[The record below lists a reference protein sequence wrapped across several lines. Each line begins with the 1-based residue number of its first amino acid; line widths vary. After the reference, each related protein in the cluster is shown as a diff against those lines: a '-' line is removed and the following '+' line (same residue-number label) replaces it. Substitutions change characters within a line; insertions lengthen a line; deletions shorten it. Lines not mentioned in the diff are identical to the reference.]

1 MKDTRLPRESS
12 LNQILR
18 EGLKD
23 LESSGL
29 YRTLRTLEVLS
40 PETARFEGRAITL
53 FCGNDYLGLS
63 HHPRLIR
70 AFQEAAVHGTGSG
83 AARLISGTTKFHS
96 RLEEKIAAFKGCERA
111 LVFSTGYLANL
122 GVLTA
127 LASEGDL
134 IIMDKLCHASL
145 IDGARLS
152 GAELRVFPHKN
163 YARCEEILQQAGNH
177 RRKILVTDSVF
188 SMDGDLADL
197 DELGRLR
204 DLYGAVLIADDAH
217 GTGVLGP
224 RGRGHCEGAQTGA
237 RPDIIIGT
245 LSKAIGCLGGFAA
258 GSSELVE
265 TLINRA
271 RSFIFATSLPP
282 AVCAAA
288 HEAFCV
294 LEEEPALREKLQ
306 RNLLIMEQALKKA
319 DLDAILSGTPIFPV
333 ILGPEKTALE
343 VSQELFKAGFFVPAI
358 RYPTVA
364 KGKARLRITVSAGH
378 DEGRI
383 QELVEKLQFIKI
395 QTRPID

>member
-1 MKDTRLPRESS
+1 MKNALPSNESL
-12 LNQILR
+12 LNQILG
-18 EGLKD
+18 EELKA
-23 LESSGL
+23 LENTGL
-29 YRTLRTLEVLS
+29 YRKLRPLEVLS
-40 PETARFEGRAITL
+40 AQRARFEGREITL

-70 AFQEAAVHGTGSG
+70 VFREAAVHGTGSG
-83 AARLISGTTKFHS
+83 AARLISGTTLFHA
-96 RLEEKIAAFKGCERA
+96 RLEEKIAAFKGVEKA

-127 LASEGDL
+127 FASEGDL
-134 IIMDKLCHASL
+134 IVMDKLCHASL
-145 IDGARLS
+145 IDGAKLS

-163 YARCEEILQQAGNH
+163 YARCEEILRQPGNFK
-177 RRKILVTDSVF
+177 RKLLVTDSVF

-204 DLYGAVLIADDAH
+204 DLYGAVLIVDDAH

-224 RGRGHCEGAQTGA
+224 RGRGHCEGVRTGA
-237 RPDIIIGT
+237 RPDIVVGT

-258 GSSELVE
+258 GSFEVIE

-294 LEEEPALREKLQ
+294 LEEEPALRDSLQ
-306 RNLLIMEQALKKA
+306 RNVIIMAEGLKKA
-319 DLDAILSGTPIFPV
+319 GLDAILSGTPIFPV
-333 ILGPEKTALE
+333 ILGKEKAALE
-343 VSQELFKAGFFVPAI
+343 ASQALFKAGFLVPAI

-364 KGKARLRITVSAGH
+364 KGKARLRITVSAAH
-378 DEGRI
+378 EEALIREFLD
-383 QELVEKLQFIKI
+383 KLQFIKI
-395 QTRPID
+395 QTLPID